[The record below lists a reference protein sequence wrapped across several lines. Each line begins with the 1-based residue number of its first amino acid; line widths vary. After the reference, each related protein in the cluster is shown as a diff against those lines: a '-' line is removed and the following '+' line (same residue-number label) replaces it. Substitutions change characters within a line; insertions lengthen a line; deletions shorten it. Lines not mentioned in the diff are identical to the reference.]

1 MFTIRQTK
9 AVKCLS
15 AGVLVLLGASMLLT
29 GCAKQAAVTK
39 SQEVWGRAEA
49 KELDVN
55 SKIAGRVLEL
65 LVKEGDTV
73 KKGQIIARIDNRDL
87 VAKANQAQAG
97 IDALQAQLSQ
107 AGTVTS
113 LQDRTVQESLN
124 SAQAQLAKAEFDRNQ
139 SLKDYNRFKE
149 LFDQGAVAQQVLDN
163 YQLKYQVA
171 ESTYAQAQS
180 AVSAA
185 QASLLQTQINKDNE
199 LATKNKV
206 AQAEASLREVQ
217 VYIDETQIVAPIDG
231 IVTTKYVEAG
241 EMVST
246 GTPIV
251 AVQDPLNNWV
261 NIKVKETELEQ
272 YKLQDTVAL
281 IGRDDKLKLEGK
293 IVDISKKPEFATY
306 RATNERG
313 DSDIITFNVKIQVNS
328 DQVRPGMRFKL
339 MNGGK

>member
-1 MFTIRQTK
+1 MLKNCKFKQFSVFGLLFIF
-9 AVKCLS
+9 AAMSLS
-15 AGVLVLLGASMLLT
+15 
-29 GCAKQAAVTK
+29 GCAKQAVTTK
-39 SQEVWGRAEA
+39 TQEVWGRAEA

-73 KKGQIIARIDNRDL
+73 KKGQVIARIDNRDL
-87 VAKANQAQAG
+87 IAKASQAQAG

-107 AGTVTS
+107 AGTLTS
-113 LQDRTVQESLN
+113 LQDRTVRESLN
-124 SAQAQLAKAEFDRNQ
+124 SSQAQLEKAEFDMNQ
-139 SLKDYNRFKE
+139 SEKDYNRFKE
-149 LFDQGAVAQQVLDN
+149 LFDQGAVAQQTLDN

-171 ESTYAQAQS
+171 KSTYAQAKS
-180 AVSAA
+180 AVAA
-185 QASLLQTQINKDNE
+185 AEASLLQNQINRDNE
-199 LATKNKV
+199 VAAKNKV

-251 AVQDPLNNWV
+251 AVQDPLDNWV
-261 NIKVKETELEQ
+261 NIKVKETELGK
-272 YKLQDTVAL
+272 YKLQDTIQLV
-281 IGRDDKLKLEGK
+281 GRDDKLRLQGK
-293 IVDISKKPEFATY
+293 IIDISKKPEFATY

-313 DSDIITFNVKIQVNS
+313 DNDIITFNVKIQVNS
-328 DQVRPGMRFKL
+328 DQVRPGMRFKIL
-339 MNGGK
+339 NGGQ

>member
-1 MFTIRQTK
+1 MSKDHTFIKR
-9 AVKCLS
+9 LS
-15 AGVLVLLGASMLLT
+15 VFGLVLILGVVFLS
-29 GCAKQAAVTK
+29 GCAKQAVTTK
-39 SQEVWGRAEA
+39 AQEVWGRAEA

-73 KKGQIIARIDNRDL
+73 KMGQVIARIDNRDL
-87 VAKANQAQAG
+87 IAKANQAQAG

-107 AGTVTS
+107 AGTLTS

-124 SAQAQLAKAEFDRNQ
+124 SAQAQLEKAEFDMNQ
-139 SLKDYNRFKE
+139 SEKDYSRFKE
-149 LFDQGAVAQQVLDN
+149 LFAQGAVAQQVLDN

-171 ESTYAQAQS
+171 KSTYAQAKS
-180 AVSAA
+180 AVAA
-185 QASLLQTQINKDNE
+185 AEASLLQSQINRDNE
-199 LATKNKV
+199 VSAKNKV

-251 AVQDPLNNWV
+251 AIQDPLDNWV
-261 NIKVKETELEQ
+261 NIKVKETELGQ
-272 YKLQDTVAL
+272 YKLQDTVQL
-281 IGRDDKLKLEGK
+281 IGRDDKLKLQGK
-293 IVDISKKPEFATY
+293 IIDISKKPEFATY

-313 DSDIITFNVKIQVNS
+313 DNDIITFNVKIQVNS
-328 DQVRPGMRFKL
+328 DQVRPGMRFKIL
-339 MNGGK
+339 NGGK